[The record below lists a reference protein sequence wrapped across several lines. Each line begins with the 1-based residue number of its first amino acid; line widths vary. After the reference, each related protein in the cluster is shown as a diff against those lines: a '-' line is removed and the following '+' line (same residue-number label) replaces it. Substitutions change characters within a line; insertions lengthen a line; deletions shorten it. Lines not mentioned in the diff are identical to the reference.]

1 MVVAGSEDRFDS
13 NLPYSASSSSH
24 QFNMLPLTVWTFLC
38 TLVPLT
44 MSSEFSCT
52 HDGKPS
58 DVCDR
63 EDYETISD
71 RDAAGYFIHNYGYRR
86 NLEKSVCLNDGD
98 CVDIADGVVY
108 YNDRYNFARGI
119 LMGQLLISRAYLKLP
134 KKPENYDYEIFDT
147 SRWAINKTS
156 LDFFSYTT
164 TMIEEMFA
172 SGAVDISREVTAQV
186 LSIGIGGGFINTY
199 LHYNYPNM
207 NITAVDVEPKTLEIA
222 QKWFALELDQR
233 HHVVIMDGIKFIEQA
248 VNEGQKY
255 DAIHIDACTTD
266 QSAELACPLVAF
278 LKPEVVKNLSKLLTK
293 KGVVIMNVI
302 SLHGKIQESAKR
314 VRTSFQKFFK
324 VCSIKLAPYSQ
335 LNLVATCGQ
344 YPRPESLKEKYIEF
358 AKYPP
363 AAYYKDEFP

>member
-1 MVVAGSEDRFDS
+1 MDLFVYLKAS
-13 NLPYSASSSSH
+13 NI
-24 QFNMLPLTVWTFLC
+24 
-38 TLVPLT
+38 
-44 MSSEFSCT
+44 
-52 HDGKPS
+52 K
-58 DVCDR
+58 
-63 EDYETISD
+63 
-71 RDAAGYFIHNYGYRR
+71 
-86 NLEKSVCLNDGD
+86 EKSVCLNDGD

-248 VNEGQKY
+248 VNEG
-255 DAIHIDACTTD
+255 
-266 QSAELACPLVAF
+266 
-278 LKPEVVKNLSKLLTK
+278 
-293 KGVVIMNVI
+293 VVIMNVI

-314 VRTSFQKFFK
+314 
-324 VCSIKLAPYSQ
+324 
-335 LNLVATCGQ
+335 VATCGQ